1 MDPVVRLG
9 TADDIPALEW
19 LQGHARN
26 ALIDVRGGNL
36 RLAECAPV
44 TDWPVL
50 FADPNA
56 VVLVGELAGV
66 VLGFLIM
73 LLRSDIDRAVVT
85 YAFVEEGAR
94 ELGLGGTMV
103 EQAIEIARRRGVS
116 GIEAVALPGDRET
129 KNLYERAGLTARK
142 ITVYKSL
149 PPVGG

>member
-19 LQGHARN
+19 LQDHART
-26 ALIDVRGGNL
+26 ALVDVRGGNL

-44 TDWPVL
+44 TDWAAL

-66 VLGFLIM
+66 VLGFLIV
-73 LLRSDIDRAVVT
+73 LLRSDIDRALVT

-94 ELGLGGTMV
+94 ELGLGDTMV
-103 EQAIEIARRRGVS
+103 ERAIEIAQHHGVS

-149 PPVGG
+149 PPFGG